1 VKLHNNKKSGV
12 MKKISHKLIS
22 VGIVTIAIVG
32 LFSYFITK
40 SNQRTFILKVE
51 HYAHQLSEMIKS
63 STKSDML
70 FYRRERVH
78 EIIDTIGQQEGIEK
92 VRIFNKEGI
101 IIYSSDRTDIGT
113 MVDKRAEACYACH
126 TADQPLERLS
136 ISERTR
142 IFQLE
147 SKVRSLGIIN
157 PIYNEPSCWQADCHV
172 HSQEQKVL
180 GVLDVSMSLVEVD
193 RLTKENQTKV
203 ILFTLEAMIIISVF
217 LWFFFKRLITRPVQ
231 RIVAATSEVAAG
243 NLSYK
248 LEVKR
253 NDELG
258 HLSNSFNEMTRN
270 LAEVQAQLYHSDKLA
285 SIGRLAAGVAHEINN
300 PLTGIL
306 TYSSY
311 LLKRADSYPEMKPDL
326 EIIVRETKRCR
337 DIVKDLLDFARP
349 ISSYKKSV
357 CINDVI
363 ERALNV
369 IANQLNLRNIIVHKQ
384 YMDSLPD
391 ISIDEG
397 QLQQV
402 FINLMVNAADAMG
415 DLGGEITITT
425 ERIEL
430 KNKEY
435 VQIKVADT
443 GCGIAKKNLSKIFEP
458 FYSTKNQKG
467 IGLGLSVVWGII
479 DKHQG
484 VISVESELNKGS
496 VFTIRLPVFQG
507 ASLSN
512 EDK

>member
-1 VKLHNNKKSGV
+1 MMN
-12 MKKISHKLIS
+12 KISHKLIA

-32 LFSYFITK
+32 VFSYFITK

-92 VRIFNKEGI
+92 VRIFNKDGI
-101 IIYSSDRTDIGT
+101 IIYSSDRSVVGT

-147 SKVRSLGIIN
+147 DKRRSLGIIN

-180 GVLDVSMSLVEVD
+180 GVLDVSMSLAEVD
-193 RLTKENQTKV
+193 RLTRENQTMV
-203 ILFTLEAMIIISVF
+203 ILFTLAAMVVISVF
-217 LWFFFKRLITRPVQ
+217 LWYFFKRLITRPVQ
-231 RIVAATSEVAAG
+231 RIVAGTNAVAAG
-243 NLSYK
+243 NLSYT

-258 HLSNSFNEMTRN
+258 HLGNSFNEMTRA
-270 LAEVQAQLYHSDKLA
+270 LAEAQTQLYHSDKLA

-300 PLTGIL
+300 PLTGVL

-311 LLKRADSYPEMKPDL
+311 LLKRSNDDPEMKSDL

-349 ISSYKKSV
+349 ISSSKESAN
-357 CINDVI
+357 INDI
-363 ERALNV
+363 IDRALNIV
-369 IANQLNLRNIIVHKQ
+369 ASQLNFRDIAVHKQ

-391 ISIDEG
+391 VNLDQG

-402 FINLMVNAADAMG
+402 FINLLVNAADAIG
-415 DLGGEITITT
+415 DKGGKISLSTHTIQFQG
-425 ERIEL
+425 
-430 KNKEY
+430 KEY
-435 VQIKVADT
+435 IQIEVADT
-443 GCGIAKKNLSKIFEP
+443 GCGIAKENLPKIFEP
-458 FYSTKNQKG
+458 FYSTKDHKG
-467 IGLGLSVVWGII
+467 TGLGLSVVWGII

-484 VISVESELNKGS
+484 TIDVDSELNKGS
-496 VFTIRLPVFQG
+496 TFTIRIPVSQV
-507 ASLSN
+507 ATLVN
-512 EDK
+512 KE